1 MVRKTC
7 DVAIVGSGFSGL
19 VAANVLADRGLRVLL
34 LDENIRMGGQVLRT
48 LPWSRDASGAVGL
61 RRHGFRLMDGMK
73 REPIEVL
80 NRTKVLDID
89 EELGLLAEEEER
101 GIISVAPG
109 MLLLATGAR
118 ERFLPFKGWTLPGV
132 ISTGAAQI
140 LMKGYGVLPA
150 RRMLVSGT
158 GPFLLALSAEFLRN
172 HGKLLSI
179 LDMGGLREK
188 LLLLT
193 QGFYH
198 FSKFM
203 EGARY
208 LSAILTA
215 HVPFHH
221 RTAVI
226 EARGR
231 GELDT
236 VVAAK
241 VSSSGS
247 IMRGTERIYRT
258 GCLAVGWGYTPNIE
272 LPQRA
277 GCALTYNNTMGGW
290 VVRVGD
296 DLETTVDRVFAAG
309 EITGIA
315 GALKSINEGE
325 LAAYGILRK
334 LGRDVDLRRLRL
346 LERQRSRHL
355 RSGVCFNKIHKLPD
369 QAFQAIP
376 DEVTICRCEDVKM
389 GDIRRAVNEGYDT
402 PAVLKRAL
410 RIGMGNCQGRTCAPL
425 VYDILSSLTK
435 RTAKDIPVLSVRSP
449 VKAVAVRSFEMTPG
463 LTQASTG
470 LCGRDEGS

>member
-1 MVRKTC
+1 MVRKSC

-19 VAANVLADRGLRVLL
+19 VAANILADRGLRVLV
-34 LDENIRMGGQVLRT
+34 LDENIRMGGQVLRS
-48 LPWSRDASGAVGL
+48 LPWSADSSADGGL
-61 RRHGFRLMDGMK
+61 RRRGVRLIEGIK
-73 REPIEVL
+73 RKPIEVL

-89 EELGLLAEEEER
+89 EQPALLAEMEEKE
-101 GIISVAPG
+101 IITVAPRVV
-109 MLLLATGAR
+109 LLATGAR

-140 LMKGYGVLPA
+140 LMKGSGVLPA
-150 RRMLVSGT
+150 RKMLVSGT

-179 LDMGGLREK
+179 LDFGGPREK
-188 LLLLT
+188 LLMLT
-193 QGFYH
+193 QGFHH
-198 FSKFM
+198 FSKVM

-208 LSAILTA
+208 LAAILTA
-215 HVPFHH
+215 RVPFHH
-221 RTAVI
+221 RTMVI

-236 VVAAK
+236 VVAAG

-247 IMRGTERIYRT
+247 VMGGTERVYRT

-277 GCALTYNNTMGGW
+277 GCGLTYNTTMGGW

-296 DLETTVDRVFAAG
+296 DLETTVDRIFAAG

-334 LGRDVDLRRLRL
+334 LDRDVDLRRLRL
-346 LERQRSRHL
+346 VERQRSRHL
-355 RSGVCFNKIHKLPD
+355 RFGIYFNKLHKLPD
-369 QAFQAIP
+369 AAFPAIP

-402 PAVLKRAL
+402 PVMLKRAL

-435 RTAKDIPVLSVRSP
+435 RTAKDIPVLSVRTP
-449 VKAVAVRSFEMTPG
+449 VKVVAVRSFLG
-463 LTQASTG
+463 Q
-470 LCGRDEGS
+470 GRGEGS